1 MSSPSCRI
9 AAAVAAGLLASL
21 ATVSATSVLPVDFD
35 EMVGRAHTVVRGRVA
50 AVRAQE
56 TMGRRSIESLVTLD
70 VIDVIKGSG
79 TRELVFRV
87 PGGRVG
93 RYRRIMVGVPEF
105 APGDDVVLFLSGT
118 FPVIPMPFGL
128 SQGVYRVHRDA
139 SGRDLV
145 NGPQP
150 GQEGLVRGDPARRPV
165 AVEQFLRHVRAVVGR
180 QP

>member
-1 MSSPSCRI
+1 MSTCPFRVVWVL
-9 AAAVAAGLLASL
+9 AAVALLSL
-21 ATVSATSVLPVDFD
+21 TTVHATTVLPVDFD
-35 EMVGRAHTVVRGRVA
+35 EMVGRAHTVVRGRVV

-56 TMGRRSIESLVTLD
+56 TTGRRSIESLVTLD
-70 VIDVIKGSG
+70 VVEVVKGSNSS
-79 TRELVFRV
+79 ELVFRV

-105 APGDDVVLFLSGT
+105 APGDDVVVFLSGT

-139 SGRDLV
+139 SGRVLV
-145 NGPQP
+145 NGPHA

-165 AVEQFLRHVRAVVGR
+165 DVEQFLRQVRAVVGR